1 MNVTKISIPFSL
13 RLRRCLA
20 WALDWNIIGGIAM
33 IITMTFWEVAAKTE
47 QKALVLIS
55 FPVILAWF
63 VLFILRDVVFGGK
76 SLGKRIMKLQV
87 IDKHTGMPASKK
99 QKALR
104 GLSLL
109 FISFD
114 ALFLLISGYSIGDR
128 LGDTAVVRDTFTL
141 SPETVTIQNGYY
153 VNESGKIVPEKTSK
167 KTIVIVIVAIVAIIA
182 AIAIII
188 SVVFN
193 SVKKSEEYSIAYDYL
208 VTSLY
213 FDYFDLSE
221 NDVQLTGYSSTTYPR
236 YGERHVEFTF
246 KIEKRFVKVYCIQKD
261 GSWSVDEG
269 ASRLNTPNT

>member
-20 WALDWNIIGGIAM
+20 WALDWNIIGVIVA
-33 IITMTFWEVAAKTE
+33 IITIAFWAVAAKTE
-47 QKALVLIS
+47 QKALVLIT

-63 VLFILRDVVFGGK
+63 VLFILRDIVFGGK

-87 IDKHTGMPASKK
+87 IDRHTGMPASKK
-99 QKALR
+99 QKAMR
-104 GLSLL
+104 GLSVFFL
-109 FISFD
+109 SFD
-114 ALFLLISGYSIGDR
+114 ALFMIISGYSIGDR

-141 SPETVTIQNGYY
+141 SPDTVTIQNGYC
-153 VNESGKIVPEKTSK
+153 VNEFGKIIPEKTSK

-188 SVVFN
+188 SVAFN
-193 SVKKSEEYSIAYDYL
+193 AVKKSEEYAIAYEYL

-221 NDVQLTGYSSTTYPR
+221 DDIQLTRYSNTTYPNS
-236 YGERHVEFTF
+236 GERHVEFTF
-246 KIEKRFVKVYCIQKD
+246 KVGKRFVKVYCIRKD
-261 GSWSVDEG
+261 GNWIVDES